1 VTDAQDATPPD
12 DEREERRRGA
22 GWFVAVPAITFV
34 LGALLGGLV
43 IGVGRDS
50 PEAPGAGEATP
61 GSGPTSS
68 GPSTAVVVPDSC
80 LEAAET
86 VRRATEV
93 LREGVGAIRDFKV
106 QPILDLLDDLED
118 LDGEARAQASTC
130 TGTRVTD
137 AGDPTE
143 SPSGDASSTPSATP
157 SSTPSE
163 TPGG

>member
-1 VTDAQDATPPD
+1 VTDAQDDTPAA
-12 DEREERRRGA
+12 DESRDQRRGA
-22 GWFVAVPAITFV
+22 GWFVAVPAVTFV

-43 IGVGRDS
+43 IGVGQDS
-50 PEAPGAGEATP
+50 SDAPGSDGSTP
-61 GSGPTSS
+61 GAAPTSS

-93 LREGVGAIRDFKV
+93 LREGVGAIQDFRV

-118 LDGEARAQASTC
+118 LDREARAQASTC

-137 AGDPTE
+137 AGEPTA
-143 SPSGDASSTPSATP
+143 SPSDGASPTPSPIP
-157 SSTPSE
+157 SATPSE